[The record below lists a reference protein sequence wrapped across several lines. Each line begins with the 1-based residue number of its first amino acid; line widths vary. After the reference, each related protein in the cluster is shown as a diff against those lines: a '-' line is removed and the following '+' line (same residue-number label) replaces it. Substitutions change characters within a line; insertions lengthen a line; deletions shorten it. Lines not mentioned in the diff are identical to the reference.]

1 VTDFS
6 VGDAFAD
13 HRNLLFAV
21 AYDLL
26 GSVADAEDVVQE
38 TWLRWSKVPQD
49 EVHNQRA
56 YLVRI
61 ATTQALNRLR
71 ANRSRREIY
80 VGPWLPEPI
89 VEPDPAEEITD
100 RAAREYDISIAMLVV
115 LETLSPAERAVF
127 VLREVFGMPHDEVAA
142 TLGRTPASV
151 RQLAHRAREH
161 VDARRPRFAADA
173 SKQRQATEQFLQ
185 ACVTGDM
192 STLLELLAPD
202 VSLVSDGGGQVKAAR
217 RPILGADKV
226 ARFMIGIS
234 QDSTASNVEFVRI
247 NGAIGLVAYDGDAA
261 TFVGL
266 LDLIDDRIASIYI
279 MVNPDK
285 LQHLHR
291 RALDT
296 GRSRPQL
303 SR

>member
-1 VTDFS
+1 VS

-38 TWLRWSKVPQD
+38 TWLRWSTVAT
-49 EVHNQRA
+49 EEIHNQRA

-61 ATTQALNRLR
+61 ATTQSLNRLR
-71 ANRSRREIY
+71 ANRSRRETY

-100 RAAREYDISIAMLVV
+100 RAAREHDVSIAMLVV

-127 VLREVFGMPHDEVAA
+127 VLREVFGMAHDEVAV

-161 VDARRPRFAADA
+161 VDARRPRFEADE
-173 SKQRQATEQFLQ
+173 SKQRQATERFLQ
-185 ACVTGDM
+185 ACVSGDM
-192 STLLELLAPD
+192 SRLLELLAPD
-202 VSLVSDGGGQVKAAR
+202 VSLVSDGGGQVTAAT
-217 RPILGADKV
+217 RPIHGSDKV
-226 ARFMIGIS
+226 ARFMIGVS
-234 QDSTASNVEFVRI
+234 QTAPSDVQFVRI
-247 NGAIGLVAYDGDAA
+247 NGAIGVVGYDADSA

-266 LDLIDDRIASIYI
+266 LDLVDDRIASIYI

-285 LQHLHR
+285 LQHVHR
-291 RALDT
+291 
-296 GRSRPQL
+296 
-303 SR
+303 

>member
-1 VTDFS
+1 VTDVS

-100 RAAREYDISIAMLVV
+100 RAA
-115 LETLSPAERAVF
+115 P
-127 VLREVFGMPHDEVAA
+127 
-142 TLGRTPASV
+142 V
-151 RQLAHRAREH
+151 RHLDRHAGRAR
-161 VDARRPRFAADA
+161 
-173 SKQRQATEQFLQ
+173 
-185 ACVTGDM
+185 
-192 STLLELLAPD
+192 D
-202 VSLVSDGGGQVKAAR
+202 VEPG
-217 RPILGADKV
+217 
-226 ARFMIGIS
+226 
-234 QDSTASNVEFVRI
+234 
-247 NGAIGLVAYDGDAA
+247 
-261 TFVGL
+261 
-266 LDLIDDRIASIYI
+266 
-279 MVNPDK
+279 
-285 LQHLHR
+285 
-291 RALDT
+291 
-296 GRSRPQL
+296 
-303 SR
+303 